1 MYAANFLVKITLDI
15 TMMIN
20 IMSTQTII
28 LKVLALLWAA
38 IGVNLP
44 KIFHVI
50 IKIDKAIN
58 PNIINSNGLVK
69 FLDFS

>member
-20 IMSTQTII
+20 IMSTQKII

-44 KIFHVI
+44 KILDVI
-50 IKIDKAIN
+50 IKIARAGLPTRAI
-58 PNIINSNGLVK
+58 IK
-69 FLDFS
+69 D